1 MGPICNLKR
10 PVIKE
15 FHLPVH
21 FIVKTMKH
29 IFVIFVCLLFSTL
42 SLAKESR
49 QFKKSYIAEFNPK
62 WPTLRA
68 QSAVCTLRI
77 SFFSKKQDAAVF

>member
-1 MGPICNLKR
+1 MKSRIP
-10 PVIKE
+10 
-15 FHLPVH
+15 LPVH

-29 IFVIFVCLLFSTL
+29 IDIVIFVCLLFATL

-49 QFKKSYIAEFNPK
+49 QFKKSYIAEFTPK

-68 QSAVCTLRI
+68 QSAVCTLKI
-77 SFFSKKQDAAVF
+77 S